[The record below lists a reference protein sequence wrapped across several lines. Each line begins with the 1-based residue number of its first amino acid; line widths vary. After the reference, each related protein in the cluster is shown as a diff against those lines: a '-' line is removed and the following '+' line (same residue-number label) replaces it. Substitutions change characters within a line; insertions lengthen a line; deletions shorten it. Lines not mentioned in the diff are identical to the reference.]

1 VALPPEPPDEQPP
14 PVPPPVD
21 AAGGECPR
29 CGTPY
34 EPFQEYCLECG
45 LRLPATHG
53 VIPVLATAWRRRVP
67 WYPGDWIWPVL
78 GALVIAALAGAIAIL
93 VTDKNDGAA
102 TKAAVN
108 ETVPTITNPPLTGTE
123 TGPTTSVP
131 TNSVP
136 STSVPSAP
144 QPAPPPPPATG
155 GGLTEWPQG
164 QNGWTVVLVSTPQT
178 AGRPAAVRE
187 ARRAIDAGLTD
198 VGVLDSSDFSSLHS
212 GYWVVFS
219 GVFDSA
225 QEADSALDTAQG
237 TYSAA
242 YVRQIVQ

>member
-1 VALPPEPPDEQPP
+1 M
-14 PVPPPVD
+14 
-21 AAGGECPR
+21 
-29 CGTPY
+29 
-34 EPFQEYCLECG
+34 
-45 LRLPATHG
+45 
-53 VIPVLATAWRRRVP
+53 LATAWRRRVT

-78 GALVIAALAGAIAIL
+78 AALVIAALAGGIAIL
-93 VTDKNDGAA
+93 VTNDNDGTK

-108 ETVPTITNPPLTGTE
+108 ETIPTNTSTNPTGTE

-131 TNSVP
+131 TTTVP
-136 STSVPSAP
+136 TTTVPTEP
-144 QPAPPPPPATG
+144 PPPPPPPAAG

-164 QNGWTVVLVSTPQT
+164 QDGWTVVLVSTPQT

-187 ARRAIDAGLTD
+187 ARRAIAAGLTD

-212 GYWVVFS
+212 GYWVIFS
-219 GVFDSA
+219 GVFNSR
-225 QEADSALDTAQG
+225 QEAESALDTATG